1 MDSVLMIRI
10 GAGIVAVILLAVIV
24 ARRKRMA
31 SAKHATARH

>member
-10 GAGIVAVILLAVIV
+10 GAGIVAVILLAIIV

-31 SAKHATARH
+31 SAKRLTSKH

>member
-10 GAGIVAVILLAVIV
+10 GAGIVAIILLAVIV

-31 SAKHATARH
+31 SANRLTSRH